1 MRARYLAGL
10 ATVVGALGAAWVV
23 TAQERP
29 AATAG
34 AAAGK
39 PVDVAALQAEVE
51 RLRSIM
57 PGQATAMTQIAYN
70 FSNLWFAA
78 HAQNWPLAQFY
89 ANETRVRLRWAVR
102 ITPSRKISSGD
113 LALQPI
119 LDGVEKGQLAAL
131 DQSVAAK
138 DVKQFETAYRGMM
151 EACVACHTASE
162 KPYLKL
168 HVPKAPAEPMIDFDA
183 K

>member
-1 MRARYLAGL
+1 
-10 ATVVGALGAAWVV
+10 
-23 TAQERP
+23 
-29 AATAG
+29 
-34 AAAGK
+34 
-39 PVDVAALQAEVE
+39 
-51 RLRSIM
+51 
-57 PGQATAMTQIAYN
+57 
-70 FSNLWFAA
+70 
-78 HAQNWPLAQFY
+78 
-89 ANETRVRLRWAVR
+89 LRWAVR